1 MLNIFTSY
9 NDVMNILAQTG
20 GVGGGAAA
28 GQLPVDMAQVFNN
41 PALIGMASQM
51 LSDPNFRN
59 T

>member
-1 MLNIFTSY
+1 
-9 NDVMNILAQTG
+9 MNILAQTG